1 MFETIFCITD
11 QIRFMMKETEKLMK
25 GYVHEDDLFVI
36 RYDLVLMT
44 SKEKITWIK
53 YKNYFHHW
61 LLPINGFQD
70 GTPYD

>member
-44 SKEKITWIK
+44 SKETIRLMKD
-53 YKNYFHHW
+53 KNYFHHW
-61 LLPINGFQD
+61 LLPINGLQD